1 MAPSATLRDVAKL
14 AGVSIG
20 TASQALNNRPNVL
33 PDTRERVLKAAQ
45 ALGYVSPSSQSER
58 QCVISTIGMLT
69 KHDYGPP
76 PELNVFFSHV
86 QAGVEMEC
94 RANKIN
100 LMFSAIEVD
109 QSNRPIDWPRMIDDR
124 QIDGLLLLGTNIDAV
139 AHGLRR
145 KLGTPIVL
153 VDSYAPGYN
162 FDSILIDNLGGAM
175 QAVNHLLDFGHRHI
189 GLIGTNPESPP
200 DILERREGYRRALR
214 ARGIEREYIEDGL
227 MEQGDGYRA
236 TRRLLRASPEVTAIF
251 VANDDTALGVI
262 NAARDLGLRVPD
274 ELSIVGFDDVD
285 LAREIRPSLTT
296 VHVHKTWLGRL
307 AVRRLIERA
316 QNPDQPHIVVTVA
329 THLVEREST
338 KSRRDTMSK
347 EVRAIVQSP
356 LDCCSA

>member
-1 MAPSATLRDVAKL
+1 MASPATLRDVAKL

-33 PDTRERVLKAAQ
+33 PETRERVLKAAQ
-45 ALGYVSPSSQSER
+45 SLRYANPGNHVER
-58 QCVISTIGMLT
+58 RPLVSTIGMLT

-76 PELNVFFSHV
+76 PESNVFFSHV

-94 RANKIN
+94 RARKIN

-109 QSNRPIDWPRMIDDR
+109 QSNRPVEWPRMIDDR
-124 QIDGLLLLGTNIDAV
+124 QIDGLLLIGANIDAV

-153 VDSYAPGYN
+153 VDSYAPGYH
-162 FDSILIDNLGGAM
+162 FDSVLIDNIGGAM
-175 QAVNHLLDFGHRHI
+175 QAVNHLIDCGHQHI
-189 GLIGTNPESPP
+189 GLIGTNPASPP

-214 ARGIEREYIEDGL
+214 ARGIEREYIEDSR

-236 TRRLLRASPEVTAIF
+236 TRHLLRNTPQVSAVF
-251 VANDDTALGVI
+251 VANDDTALGVM
-262 NAARDLGLRVPD
+262 NAARDLGLRVPGD
-274 ELSIVGFDDVD
+274 LAIVGFDDVD
-285 LAREIRPSLTT
+285 LAREMHPALTT

-307 AVRRLIERA
+307 AVQRLIERA
-316 QNPDQPHIVVTVA
+316 QYPDQPRIAVTVA

-338 KSRRDTMSK
+338 APSRNAPFK
-347 EVRAIVQSP
+347 EV
-356 LDCCSA
+356 SATAKTYA

>member
-1 MAPSATLRDVAKL
+1 MAATATLRDVARL

-33 PDTRERVLKAAQ
+33 PDTRERVLKAAES
-45 ALGYVSPSSQSER
+45 LGYVSPGNHVGNHVER
-58 QCVISTIGMLT
+58 RPLLSTIGMLT

-94 RANKIN
+94 RAHKIN

-109 QSNRPIDWPRMIDDR
+109 QSNRPVEWPRMVNDR
-124 QIDGLLLLGTNIDAV
+124 QIDGLLLIGANIDAV

-153 VDSYAPGYN
+153 VDSYAPGYP
-162 FDSILIDNLGGAM
+162 FDSVLIDNIGGAM
-175 QAVNHLLDFGHRHI
+175 QAVNHLIDGGHCHI
-189 GLIGTNPESPP
+189 GLIGTNPDSPP

-214 ARGIEREYIEDGL
+214 ARGIEQEYVEDSR
-227 MEQGDGYRA
+227 MEQADGYRA
-236 TRRLLRASPEVTAIF
+236 AKRLLRSAPQVTALF
-251 VANDDTALGVI
+251 VANDDTALGVM
-262 NAARDLGLRVPD
+262 NAARDLGLNVPD
-274 ELSIVGFDDVD
+274 DLSIVGFDDID
-285 LAREIRPSLTT
+285 LAREVHPALTT

-307 AVRRLIERA
+307 AVQRLIQRA
-316 QNPDQPHIVVTVA
+316 QYPDQPRIAVTVA

-338 KSRRDTMSK
+338 APRRNARLK
-347 EVRAIVQSP
+347 EV
-356 LDCCSA
+356 SATTRI